1 MTKGALLFA
10 QNNGEIDY
18 VRIAIHA
25 AGQIKRHLNIPVSI
39 VTNKPVEHSI
49 FDRVIVVDDDNSNA
63 KQFRDGGDK
72 ITKVVWRNTTRSRCF
87 DLSPYDETL
96 VVDADYI
103 INSSKLGYCWSQPYD
118 FLIYRE
124 SYDLGDWRPKQEFTY
139 ISEYSIPFCWATAFY
154 FRKTKETELF
164 FELVEHI
171 KENWAYYKLAYEIYS
186 PNFRNDIAFSVA
198 LHMLNGFTSGSWAGA
213 LPGKLH
219 YVLDLDHLVEIKD
232 SAMRFLVQKDSGYVC
247 LKTQGL
253 DMHVMNKYSLLRCI
267 GE

>member
-1 MTKGALLFA
+1 MTQGVLLFA
-10 QNNGEIDY
+10 QNNNEIDY
-18 VRIAIHA
+18 VRIAVFA
-25 AGQIKRHLNIPVSI
+25 AERIKQYLKVPVSI
-39 VTNKPVEHSI
+39 VTNRPFNHEV
-49 FDRVIVVDDDNSNA
+49 FDQVIVVDDDNSNA
-63 KQFRDGGDK
+63 KQFRDGSDK
-72 ITKVVWRNTTRSRCF
+72 ATKVVWRNTTRSKCF
-87 DLSPYDETL
+87 DLTPYDETL

-103 INSSKLGYCWSQPYD
+103 VNSCKLQYCWGQPYD
-118 FLIYRE
+118 FLIYRD
-124 SYDLGDWRPKQEFTY
+124 SYDLGDWRSKQEFTY
-139 ISEYSIPFCWATAFY
+139 VSEYSIPFCWATAFF

-171 KENWAYYKLAYEIYS
+171 KENWAYYKLAYGIYS

-198 LHMLNGFTSGSWAGA
+198 LHMMNGFTTGSWAGA

-219 YVLDLDHLVEIKD
+219 YVLDLDYLVEIKD
-232 SAMRFLVQKDSGYVC
+232 SAMKFLVQKDLGYVC